1 MGGLKRLLHFAA
13 KAKKKLSYYY
23 SGVSEGA
30 CFIEASR
37 QPPCVYRWGLKKW
50 NSVRFG
56 AMRRTIIPQAARIE
70 EERQESVR
78 QMVLE
83 AQVRR
88 FFLYVPLG

>member
-1 MGGLKRLLHFAA
+1 MLASLRLHVNRRVSIDGGLKEL
-13 KAKKKLSYYY
+13 
-23 SGVSEGA
+23 
-30 CFIEASR
+30 
-37 QPPCVYRWGLKKW
+37 